1 MKGGLQTN
9 KGWWKRWPLFYLDRT
24 FETRKALF
32 SLFLHLMRSKLIL
45 LLLIPVLLMTAG
57 CHVYSFSGATI
68 EGKTLNI
75 HQLENKA
82 RNVEPSLASTLTDKL
97 RSRILSQTG
106 LSPVT
111 RDDADYDMS
120 GDITAYEV
128 TVTGATNVQVA
139 SKNRLTLSVKI
150 TFKNRLNEKSNFSQ
164 TFTRFSDFDAS
175 QLLQTAEP
183 ALIEDIGNQL
193 ADDIFNK
200 AFVNW

>member
-1 MKGGLQTN
+1 M
-9 KGWWKRWPLFYLDRT
+9 
-24 FETRKALF
+24 
-32 SLFLHLMRSKLIL
+32 
-45 LLLIPVLLMTAG
+45 VAG

-111 RDDADYDMS
+111 KDDADYDMS
-120 GDITAYEV
+120 GDITVYEV

-150 TFKNRLNEKSNFSQ
+150 TFKNRLNEKANFST

-175 QLLQTAEP
+175 QILDNVKA
-183 ALIEDIGNQL
+183 ALIDDIGNQL

>member
-1 MKGGLQTN
+1 MQSEKLGFVIHDA
-9 KGWWKRWPLFYLDRT
+9 KSPAF
-24 FETRKALF
+24 F
-32 SLFLHLMRSKLIL
+32 SLFLHPMRSKLTL
-45 LLLIPVLLMTAG
+45 LLLLPALLMMAG

-175 QLLQTAEP
+175 QILDNVKA

>member
-1 MKGGLQTN
+1 
-9 KGWWKRWPLFYLDRT
+9 
-24 FETRKALF
+24 
-32 SLFLHLMRSKLIL
+32 
-45 LLLIPVLLMTAG
+45 MTAG

-175 QLLQTAEP
+175 QILDNVKT
-183 ALIEDIGNQL
+183 ALIDDIGNQL